1 MRVFLVI
8 VACLAL
14 LFVLCGKAVAGDRDK
29 DYVCKG
35 KDKTATVKCLA
46 KEKGLGVNVR
56 KAVKVLHCESGSS
69 PDVVSPV
76 ELGKTKYFGVYQL
89 LKKEYKVF
97 SHQGPKWLDR
107 EFRRNSRF
115 SIKFAWSNIAATL
128 AHSKR
133 FGWDWS
139 SCA

>member
-1 MRVFLVI
+1 MRIFVVI
-8 VACLAL
+8 VAILAL
-14 LFVLCGKAVAGDRDK
+14 LFVLAGKATAGDK

-46 KEKGLGVNVR
+46 KEKGLGVNVK
-56 KAVKVLHCESGSS
+56 KAVSVLHCESGSS

-76 ELGKTKYFGVYQL
+76 ELARGGKYFGVYQL

-97 SHQGPKWLDR
+97 SHQGPKWLDK
-107 EFRRNSRF
+107 EFRRNKRF